1 MKFYRV
7 LIILVVVLLAVGIA
21 FLGFSIH
28 FRLKQN
34 EYMFQVDAILA
45 AASVANEEDPL
56 TTDPARS
63 VICEYNGSRWVVV
76 PGNYRTLS
84 SWLRKDATL
93 MVFSAPDR
101 EKALKLTVCNEAEL
115 YAAPSADSVD
125 VVYLEL
131 ITMGK
136 SFRIRTDGGNQ
147 WTSLLACCT
156 EGTYHDKNIPLD

>member
-1 MKFYRV
+1 MKLVRV
-7 LIILVVVLLAVGIA
+7 LIILTAVLLVAGIA
-21 FLGFSIH
+21 FLAFSIH

-45 AASVANEEDPL
+45 AASIANEEDPL

-63 VICEYNGSRWVVV
+63 VICEYNGSRSVVV
-76 PGNYRTLS
+76 PGNSRALS

-101 EKALKLTVCNEAEL
+101 DKALKLTVCNEAEL
-115 YAAPSADSVD
+115 YAAPSADSGD

-131 ITMGK
+131 TTMGK

-147 WTSLLACCT
+147 WASLLACCT